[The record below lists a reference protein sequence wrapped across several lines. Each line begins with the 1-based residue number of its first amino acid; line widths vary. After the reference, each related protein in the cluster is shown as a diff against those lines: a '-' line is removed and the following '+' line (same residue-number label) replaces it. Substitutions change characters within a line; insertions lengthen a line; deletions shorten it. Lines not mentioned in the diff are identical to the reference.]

1 MHFPSTRADI
11 LFFCAHY
18 ITTFLLTVHHYRRP
32 GGLQLGH
39 LLLKEERDY
48 VIFEKVPCCIFAF
61 DLVTIVLLLIL
72 PTRTRALS
80 HALTHAHTRTCSH
93 RHVKLRRRSCDSGCP
108 CRCVHVVWLLPLLAP
123 VNQCPPLP
131 FCVAAPCFQLYS
143 HLRQS
148 TTSLTFLHACIEYH
162 FLTKHHN
169 NCLALQAPMAGS
181 FFDKYPRQRKLIS
194 LNKRFTG
201 RSEPE
206 YNLRHDW
213 NSLLDQPDIA
223 LMTNRTEDRWPSA
236 SLLASY
242 LRE

>member
-1 MHFPSTRADI
+1 
-11 LFFCAHY
+11 
-18 ITTFLLTVHHYRRP
+18 
-32 GGLQLGH
+32 
-39 LLLKEERDY
+39 
-48 VIFEKVPCCIFAF
+48 
-61 DLVTIVLLLIL
+61 
-72 PTRTRALS
+72 
-80 HALTHAHTRTCSH
+80 
-93 RHVKLRRRSCDSGCP
+93 
-108 CRCVHVVWLLPLLAP
+108 
-123 VNQCPPLP
+123 
-131 FCVAAPCFQLYS
+131 
-143 HLRQS
+143 
-148 TTSLTFLHACIEYH
+148 
-162 FLTKHHN
+162 
-169 NCLALQAPMAGS
+169 MAGS